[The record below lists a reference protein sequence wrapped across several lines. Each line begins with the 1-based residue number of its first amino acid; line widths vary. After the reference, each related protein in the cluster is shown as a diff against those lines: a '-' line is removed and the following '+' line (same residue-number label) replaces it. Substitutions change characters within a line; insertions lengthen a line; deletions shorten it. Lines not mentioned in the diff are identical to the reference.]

1 MRHLIF
7 AGVLCGLVAVT
18 ARADWAVV
26 RTMRV
31 NSPNELV
38 EHRQAEVENAETGE
52 HATVHLAVFKTKTAT
67 WRVVDQPSTPRADLA
82 EAMTATQ
89 ALAGVNGGYFDPE
102 DAPVGLLVNAGKKV
116 TPQSSARLLSG
127 VLFATPKR
135 VDIVRAKR
143 FRLSAE
149 IREAVQCGPLL
160 LDAGKPVPGLN
171 DTRVARRTFAAVSAN
186 GATAALGYCSSVSL
200 AQLGK
205 ILGLE
210 KMAGA
215 ANFTRALNLDGGSS
229 SAFWV
234 AQGNDAFSISELKT
248 VRDFVA
254 ILPRTRS
261 SRAER

>member
-1 MRHLIF
+1 MR
-7 AGVLCGLVAVT
+7 

-26 RTMRV
+26 RTTRV
-31 NSPNELV
+31 NAPDGLV
-38 EHRQAEVENAETGE
+38 EHRETEVENAETGG

-67 WRVVDQPSTPRADLA
+67 WRVVDQPETPRRNLA
-82 EAMTATQ
+82 EALTAAQ
-89 ALAGVNGGYFDPE
+89 ALAGVNGGYFDPK
-102 DAPVGLLVNAGKKV
+102 DAPVGLLVSAGKKV

-135 VDIVRAKR
+135 VDLVRAKR
-143 FRLSAE
+143 FRMSEE

-160 LDAGKPVPGLN
+160 LEAGQPVAGLN
-171 DTRVARRTFAAVSAN
+171 DTRVARRTFAAVNAN
-186 GATAALGYCSSVSL
+186 GASAALGYCSAVSL

-215 ANFTRALNLDGGSS
+215 ANFARALNLDGGSS

-234 AQGNDAFSISELKT
+234 AQADGAFSISEQKT

-254 ILPRTRS
+254 IVPRPTR
-261 SRAER
+261 

>member
-7 AGVLCGLVAVT
+7 AVVLCGLVAVT
-18 ARADWAVV
+18 PARADWAVV
-26 RTMRV
+26 HTTRV
-31 NSPNELV
+31 NEPNELV
-38 EHRQAEVENAETGE
+38 EHREVEVENADTGE
-52 HATVHLAVFKTKTAT
+52 QATVYLALFNTKTAT
-67 WRVVDQPSTPRADLA
+67 WRVVDQAEAPRRDLA
-82 EAMTATQ
+82 EAMTVAQ

-102 DAPVGLLVNAGKKV
+102 DAPVGLLVSAGKKLM
-116 TPQSSARLLSG
+116 PQSSARLLSG

-135 VDIVRAKR
+135 VEIVRAKH
-143 FRLSAE
+143 FRMSEE

-160 LDAGKPVPGLN
+160 LEAGKPVAGLN
-171 DTRVARRTFAAVSAN
+171 DKRAARRTFAAVSAN

-205 ILGLE
+205 ILSVE

-215 ANFTRALNLDGGSS
+215 SNFARALNLDGGSS

-234 AQGNDAFSISELKT
+234 AQADGAFSISEQKT

-254 ILPRTRS
+254 IVPRSIR
-261 SRAER
+261 